1 VLKLK
6 IDTTPYI
13 KKSNKVSSKKYQL
26 QQQSMYRKRL
36 IEEEKMNKEE
46 YLTLSAREQ
55 YKWLIDVIIDSVKI
69 ATKRSIGRSDEE
81 MGRCNRG
88 KGKKREL

>member
-1 VLKLK
+1 
-6 IDTTPYI
+6 
-13 KKSNKVSSKKYQL
+13 
-26 QQQSMYRKRL
+26 MYRKRL

-69 ATKRSIGRSDEE
+69 ATKRSIGMSDEE
-81 MGRCNRG
+81 MRRRCNRG
-88 KGKKREL
+88 KEKKRKL